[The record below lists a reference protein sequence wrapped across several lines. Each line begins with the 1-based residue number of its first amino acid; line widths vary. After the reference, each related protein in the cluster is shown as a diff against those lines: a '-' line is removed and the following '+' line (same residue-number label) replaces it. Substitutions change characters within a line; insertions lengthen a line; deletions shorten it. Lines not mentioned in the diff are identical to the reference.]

1 MFNLLDLSG
10 GWSLIESGNQWCGFS
25 RWGIPNDMMTCVLL
39 RILGGFHEQKWD
51 QAINGPTLNELFS
64 PFLSHLM
71 SISNDLHETIICEGY
86 EISKTLNDFFSFYM
100 TELASGISSNC
111 FWDFLMLF
119 IIFSLKKGLLWL
131 VGTWTSQLS
140 EIHTF

>member
-1 MFNLLDLSG
+1 
-10 GWSLIESGNQWCGFS
+10 
-25 RWGIPNDMMTCVLL
+25 
-39 RILGGFHEQKWD
+39 
-51 QAINGPTLNELFS
+51 
-64 PFLSHLM
+64 M

-119 IIFSLKKGLLWL
+119 IIFSLKMGLLWL
-131 VGTWTSQLS
+131 VGAWTSQLS